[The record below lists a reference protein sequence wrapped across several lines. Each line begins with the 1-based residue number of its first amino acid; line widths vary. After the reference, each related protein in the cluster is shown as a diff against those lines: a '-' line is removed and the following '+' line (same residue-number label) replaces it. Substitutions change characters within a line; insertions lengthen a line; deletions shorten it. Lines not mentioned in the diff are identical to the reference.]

1 MRYTALR
8 LLLRILVL
16 ESGRTTR
23 GLPDGMT
30 GQDEPPALGAAAAPD
45 GRAGGARAQLDGT
58 NSDLTDRCSPRT
70 SLRPPANAHPSSD
83 YDNLYHPRCRGG
95 CRPLLAG

>member
-30 GQDEPPALGAAAAPD
+30 GQDDRQPSAPLPLRMD
-45 GRAGGARAQLDGT
+45 ERAVRG
-58 NSDLTDRCSPRT
+58 
-70 SLRPPANAHPSSD
+70 PSSM
-83 YDNLYHPRCRGG
+83 GQI
-95 CRPLLAG
+95 AI